1 MKFFKS
7 IELFLQL
14 VLLLMTTIAFVIN
27 DYEVLNPIIF
37 ILAIALLQVISLVIN
52 QAAGS
57 QFWKKK
63 IWRKYHL
70 IGIVVVILLIIVA
83 SIESSSA
90 RNGDK
95 DDKYSMAGLET
106 IIYATI
112 PAILLCLFY
121 VFITFAE
128 WKNLKKG

>member
-1 MKFFKS
+1 MKSFQS

-37 ILAIALLQVISLVIN
+37 ILTIALVQIISLIVN
-52 QAAGS
+52 QAAGP

-63 IWRKYHL
+63 GWRKYHL
-70 IGIVVVILLIIVA
+70 IGIAVVILLIIVA
-83 SIESSSA
+83 SMESSSA
-90 RNGDK
+90 KNGDK

-106 IIYATI
+106 IIYATV

-121 VFITFAE
+121 VFITYAE
-128 WKNLKKG
+128 WKNLK